1 MDSGEFVI
9 SVPFADH
16 LYNEKHISNH
26 VPLANL
32 TYYQQSGTSK
42 ADVYY
47 LKMKIAITEGG
58 QGICSEAGL
67 TFGREF

>member
-1 MDSGEFVI
+1 VI

-16 LYNEKHISNH
+16 LYNDKTISNH

-32 TYYQQSGTSK
+32 TYYEQSGPSK
-42 ADVYY
+42 ADVYD
-47 LKMKIAITEGG
+47 LKMKIAILKGTQG
-58 QGICSEAGL
+58 GICSEAGL